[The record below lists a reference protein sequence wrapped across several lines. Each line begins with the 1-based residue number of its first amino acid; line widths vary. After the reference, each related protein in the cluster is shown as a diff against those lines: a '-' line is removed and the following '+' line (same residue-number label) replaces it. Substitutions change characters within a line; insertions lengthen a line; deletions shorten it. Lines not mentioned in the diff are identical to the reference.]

1 MPGDHARATASLTL
15 ARVLPF
21 IGDTYALA
29 FRHNAG
35 RARLFI
41 LSSTPRFPRH
51 APGRGAFC
59 SHIIAMTNRIHTY
72 TRRPADPAERI
83 ELADTDLDYVVV
95 MRRII
100 GQDAELDRIDD
111 EAFKTWVQASNE
123 IIEQGIR

>member
-1 MPGDHARATASLTL
+1 
-15 ARVLPF
+15 
-21 IGDTYALA
+21 
-29 FRHNAG
+29 
-35 RARLFI
+35 
-41 LSSTPRFPRH
+41 
-51 APGRGAFC
+51 
-59 SHIIAMTNRIHTY
+59 MTNRIHTY